1 MPVGKSFQPGRSSS
15 KVAGKGVTSA
25 KAAAL
30 SDEVSASLRDQLLA
44 EVETLRKDDFDA
56 WVLHAWPMANSLRPA
71 DGEKR
76 HNQDTPGSRKG

>member
-1 MPVGKSFQPGRSSS
+1 MPVGKLFQPGRSSS

-30 SDEVSASLRDQLLA
+30 SDEVSASLRDQLRKRLG
-44 EVETLRKDDFDA
+44 RKDDFDA
-56 WVLHAWPMANSLRPA
+56 WALHAWPMANSLRPA